1 MNLCQHLI
9 PKKDF
14 YYICIV
20 NVSPIFSFT
29 LIGRYLNLDSM
40 RKYYIDEL

>member
-1 MNLCQHLI
+1 MSTFNSQ
-9 PKKDF
+9 KDF

-20 NVSPIFSFT
+20 NVSPIFFFT

>member
-1 MNLCQHLI
+1 MSTFNSQKRFLLYMYC
-9 PKKDF
+9 KCVTNF
-14 YYICIV
+14 
-20 NVSPIFSFT
+20 FFT